1 MKISLCAVEQ
11 RLNDKVFNMKQIER
25 YARQEAE
32 NGADMCVFGES
43 FLQGFECLSFVYKD
57 DVGVPVTQNSNEI
70 AEIRR
75 IARENE
81 VAISFGYIENDHGAF
96 YSSQMTVT
104 KRGEIINNYRRMS
117 PGWKEPSACSDY
129 REGSK
134 LYLYKMDGVSFST
147 LICGDF
153 WDENLYT
160 YISMIDSDILLWPVF
175 VDFSVID
182 WYKNEFE
189 DYKKQ
194 SQLVPMPVLFVNS
207 FVDEDDRAKGGAY
220 VFYQGKVVEELEP
233 GEEGVLRYEFVR

>member
-11 RLNDKVFNMKQIER
+11 RLNDKEFNLKQIEK
-25 YARQEAE
+25 YARDEAL

-70 AEIRR
+70 AEVRR

-81 VAISFGYIENDHGAF
+81 IAISFGYIENDHGAF

-129 REGSK
+129 REGDK

-160 YISMIDSDILLWPVF
+160 YISMIDSDVLLWPVF

-189 DYKKQ
+189 DYRNQ

-220 VFYQGKVVEELEP
+220 VFFQGKVVEELEP
-233 GEEGVLRYEFVR
+233 GEAGVLRYEFVR

>member
-11 RLNDKVFNMKQIER
+11 RLNDKEFNLKQIEK
-25 YARQEAE
+25 YASVEAL
-32 NGADMCVFGES
+32 NGTDMCVFGES

-57 DVGVPVTQNSNEI
+57 DVGVP
-70 AEIRR
+70 
-75 IARENE
+75 
-81 VAISFGYIENDHGAF
+81 
-96 YSSQMTVT
+96 VT

-129 REGSK
+129 REGDK

-153 WDENLYT
+153 WDEDLYT
-160 YISMIDSDILLWPVF
+160 YISMIDSDVLLWPVF

-189 DYKKQ
+189 DYRNQ

-220 VFYQGKVVEELEP
+220 VFYQGKVVEELEM
-233 GEEGVLRYEFVR
+233 GKAGVLRYEYRK

>member
-1 MKISLCAVEQ
+1 M
-11 RLNDKVFNMKQIER
+11 
-25 YARQEAE
+25 
-32 NGADMCVFGES
+32 
-43 FLQGFECLSFVYKD
+43 
-57 DVGVPVTQNSNEI
+57 
-70 AEIRR
+70 
-75 IARENE
+75 
-81 VAISFGYIENDHGAF
+81 ENDHGAF

-104 KRGEIINNYRRMS
+104 KRGEILNNYRRMS

-175 VDFSVID
+175 VDFSVKD
-182 WYKNEFE
+182 WFKNEFE

-233 GEEGVLRYEFVR
+233 GEAGVLRYEFVR